1 MHRCNAAAGCLYQ
14 MRLSTSPLMKTA
26 FLLLST
32 ILGLGA
38 VPVCAQDAKPEKGS
52 RAERKVND
60 LRITPNAALPN
71 VLLIGDSISIGY
83 HSAVRDALKE
93 KANVFRPVNAVNG
106 GAENCS
112 DTNKGVASL
121 NQWLALAP
129 KWEVIHF
136 NWGLHDIKHVK
147 PGTSEVSSD
156 PTHPSLRTLAE
167 YEANL
172 ESIVGKLKATGAK
185 LIFCT
190 TTPVAPETTGPY
202 RRDEDV
208 VAYNAAALKIMAA
221 HGIAV
226 DDLYSFAKPQLEK
239 IQIPKNVHYTPEG
252 SKVLGVEV
260 AAKISAQMH

>member
-1 MHRCNAAAGCLYQ
+1 
-14 MRLSTSPLMKTA
+14 MKTA
-26 FLLLST
+26 AFLFST
-32 ILGLGA
+32 IICLIA
-38 VPVCAQDAKPEKGS
+38 NPVCAQDAKPEKGS

-60 LRITPNAALPN
+60 LRITPDPALPN

-83 HSAVRDALKE
+83 HSAVGEALKE

-106 GAENCS
+106 AADNCS

-121 NQWLALAP
+121 DQWLALAS
-129 KWEVIHF
+129 KWAVIHF

-156 PTHPSLRTLAE
+156 PSHPRLRTLSE

-172 ESIVGKLKATGAK
+172 ESIVVKLKSTGAK

-208 VAYNAAALKIMAA
+208 VAYNSVALKIMAA
-221 HGIAV
+221 HGVAV
-226 DDLYSFAKPQLEK
+226 NDLYSFAKPQLEK
-239 IQIPKNVHYTPEG
+239 IQLPKNVHYTPEG
-252 SKVLGVEV
+252 SKVLGLEV
-260 AAKISAQMH
+260 ASKISAQMH